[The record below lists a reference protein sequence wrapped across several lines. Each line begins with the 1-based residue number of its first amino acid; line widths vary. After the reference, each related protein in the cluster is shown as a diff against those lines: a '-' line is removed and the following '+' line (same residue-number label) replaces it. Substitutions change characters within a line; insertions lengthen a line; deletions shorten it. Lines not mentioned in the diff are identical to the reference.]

1 MHTKTTSVH
10 VTLICAETVL
20 ARPSRSNIQ
29 DLTLPHHSKHFRR
42 LARASLTHMCCIKIF
57 RCGISSSLCHVLHR
71 CLSPLAPDDFA
82 PDCEPFPDPSIVLE
96 RPIVTPHAVP
106 PPNDAPPPGP
116 ARAIARAR
124 ALTRA
129 RRRAPCGVSTR
140 PSRAARPTSSTAH
153 RAVRVTLRATSRA
166 PARRATLAHSDVA
179 ADDFERRDRTRGVRS
194 GVDINPVFVYK
205 EL

>member
-71 CLSPLAPDDFA
+71 CLSALAPDDFA
-82 PDCEPFPDPSIVLE
+82 PDCEPSIVPDIFPVE

-106 PPNDAPPPGP
+106 PPDRPLDEVP
-116 ARAIARAR
+116 ARADRPARAR
-124 ALTRA
+124 ARTRV
-129 RRRAPCGVSTR
+129 RRRAPCGVAAR
-140 PSRAARPTSSTAH
+140 PSRAARQTSSTAH

-166 PARRATLAHSDVA
+166 PARRASARA
-179 ADDFERRDRTRGVRS
+179 FRRRWRRWRATPHGATECARGL
-194 GVDINPVFVYK
+194 NPNCA
-205 EL
+205 